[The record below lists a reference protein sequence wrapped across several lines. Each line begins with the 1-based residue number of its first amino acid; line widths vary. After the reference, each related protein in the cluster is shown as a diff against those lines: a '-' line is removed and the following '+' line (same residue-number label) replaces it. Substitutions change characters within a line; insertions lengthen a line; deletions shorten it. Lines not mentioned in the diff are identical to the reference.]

1 MTDRALLAAPAP
13 LALAALLC
21 GACGPPAAAPE
32 PAASQPRRGG
42 EAIAATIADLGG
54 VNELVSGR
62 IGFTNDVLDQLFLQL
77 LREQP
82 DYAEHPPTFAP
93 ALAERY
99 ELSADRRLLTFHLR
113 HDAVWSDGE
122 PITAEDVRFSWQVQ
136 RAPEVAW
143 AYADSKDTI
152 TDVEVVDPHTARF
165 HFAEAYPYQVVDA
178 NDGKI
183 LPSHLWSRLP
193 LADWRR
199 DTDWFRAHLAVS
211 GPFRLAAWQPGQE
224 IVLERNERYIEPGLP
239 RLDRVRFRVVPDQP
253 AQIEQLL
260 AGALDF
266 LPAVP
271 AASAARLAAAP
282 GVELV
287 VFEGRQYDYICWNTL
302 RPPFDDV
309 AVRRALTLA
318 IDRQALVDTLWK
330 GYARVAASPILANV
344 WARARDLA
352 PWPYDPREAGRL
364 LAAAGF
370 RDGDGDG
377 VLERDGRPF
386 RFELTTNSSNR
397 VRSDALVLIQEQLRR
412 VGIDAQPRALEIQTL
427 TEKNLAH
434 EFDAT
439 LSGWAIDTTLDLR
452 PYFHSSEA
460 AGGYNFGSYAN
471 AELDRL
477 LVEVRRVD
485 RLEDAKPMFERI
497 QRVLHA
503 EQPYTF
509 LWEPQRLAGVR
520 RELGEVEPNALS
532 PLFNLARW
540 WRRAP
545 APRG

>member
-1 MTDRALLAAPAP
+1 MNDRATPAASAALALLA
-13 LALAALLC
+13 LLG
-21 GACGPPAAAPE
+21 GACSRPEPAAAPTALE
-32 PAASQPRRGG
+32 PRRGG

-82 DYAEHPPTFAP
+82 DYAEHPPTLAP
-93 ALAERY
+93 ALAESY

-113 HDAVWSDGE
+113 RDAVWSDGA
-122 PITAEDVRFSWQVQ
+122 PVTAEDVRFSWQVQ

-143 AYADSKDTI
+143 AYADSKDAI
-152 TDVEVVDPHTARF
+152 TDVEVVDAHTARF
-165 HFAEAYPYQVVDA
+165 HFSEGYPYQLVDA
-178 NDGKI
+178 NDGKV
-183 LPSHLWSRLP
+183 LPRHVWSQLP
-193 LADWRR
+193 LTEWRR
-199 DTDWFRAHLAVS
+199 DTDWFRAHLVVS
-211 GPFRLAAWQPGQE
+211 GPYRLAAWTPGQE
-224 IVLERNERYIEPGLP
+224 ILLERNERYFERDLP

-266 LPAVP
+266 LPSVTADQAARI
-271 AASAARLAAAP
+271 AASP
-282 GVELV
+282 GVELL

-302 RPPFDDV
+302 RPPFDD
-309 AVRRALTLA
+309 ADVRRALTLA
-318 IDRQALVDTLWK
+318 IDRQALVDTLWR

-344 WARARDLA
+344 WARAKDLA
-352 PWPYDPREAGRL
+352 PWPYDPREASRI
-364 LAAAGF
+364 LAAEGF
-370 RDGDGDG
+370 RDSDGDG
-377 VLERDGRPF
+377 VLDRGGRPF

-397 VRSDALVLIQEQLRR
+397 VRSDALVLVQEQLRR
-412 VGIDAQPRALEIQTL
+412 IGVDAQPRTLEIQTL

-434 EFDAT
+434 DFDAT

-452 PYFHSSEA
+452 PYFHSAESD
-460 AGGYNFGSYAN
+460 GGYNFGSYAN

-477 LVEVRRVD
+477 LTEVRKVD
-485 RLEDAKPMFERI
+485 RVEDARPVFDRI
-497 QRVLHA
+497 QRILHA

-509 LWEPQRLAGVR
+509 LWEPQRLAGAR
-520 RELGEVEPNALS
+520 RELAEVAPNALS